1 MVAFLWFFLEKTRQQ
16 VEEQF
21 QEEQPIKEQYKE
33 LSKRF
38 VLVQHSA
45 MQELQ
50 QCKLQELLRSLSKL
64 KQL

>member
-50 QCKLQELLRSLSKL
+50 QCKLQERLRSLSKL

>member
-33 LSKRF
+33 LYNLGRVIAEKTI
-38 VLVQHSA
+38 
-45 MQELQ
+45 
-50 QCKLQELLRSLSKL
+50 
-64 KQL
+64 